1 MTCDKMVTVVAPV
14 SLEFTAFI
22 LHRSFLNQISELYN
36 LYLAIALRKSN
47 VCYFPHP
54 RFFNP

>member
-47 VCYFPHP
+47 VCYFPHATP
-54 RFFNP
+54 